1 MRQAIHTLAQGP
13 PILAAA
19 AVAPAP
25 ASIEPVLAAA
35 SSRYILV
42 YPVLRAVTG
51 SAKGA
56 LMLSQML
63 YWTRTYLADHPE
75 RGGWFWQTQE
85 DWRASTG
92 LSRHEQD
99 HVRAALCAAG
109 LVHERL
115 CRTPARMHYR
125 VDLDAL
131 GAAVARHLN
140 VAYAG
145 WRWEDA
151 AIKAM
156 LGRPVTFLRALVD
169 AGGSV
174 TAALYLSDLCQQ
186 QRTLERN
193 AMRGYPTLNS
203 DQRELDAGAGWL
215 DLPLGET
222 ANRLG
227 LTPKRLRAAR
237 RRLIEAGLIEERSSG
252 GIRPRTLS
260 RVDVQALAR
269 ALDQAGKDTTRM
281 GEAAAPSPTAAET
294 ASRLPVEP
302 SNIAENSQQVL
313 DFAGMAQTYIPDV
326 PKPANWNGA
335 NVHSRDAETGKLD
348 VPKPANLLAGLGI
361 SIKTLYTKNLEPQ
374 LPTAGSPPATATAPR
389 TAGSRGLVN
398 SGQTQGPIP
407 PHPMQAL
414 VLPGDLQA
422 DVVEQATRLLDRLAD
437 PTSRQY
443 VADEWAGNL
452 LQPGKVRNPLGYLY
466 GLVERARSGAFVPAM
481 ALQVADNRKRRA
493 QNEAA
498 LARARQSGPAAASIT
513 DPNQRADR
521 APIPAFVLER
531 INALGLARRRTCLV

>member
-13 PILAAA
+13 PVLDLA
-19 AVAPAP
+19 VGGPPA

-35 SSRYILV
+35 SGRYILV

-75 RGGWFWQTQE
+75 RGGWFWQTRQ

-92 LSRHEQD
+92 LSRYEQE
-99 HVRAALCAAG
+99 HVRAALRTAG
-109 LVHERL
+109 LVQEQLRG
-115 CRTPARMHYR
+115 TPARMHYR

-145 WRWEDA
+145 WRSEDA
-151 AIKAM
+151 AIKAL
-156 LGRPVTFLRALVD
+156 LGRPVVFLRALVD
-169 AGGSV
+169 IAGSV

-193 AMRGYPTLNS
+193 ATRGYPTLNS
-203 DQRELDAGAGWL
+203 AQRELDAGAGWL

-222 ANRLG
+222 ASRLG

-237 RRLIEAGLIEERSSG
+237 QCLITAGLIEERSSG

-260 RVDVQALAR
+260 RIDVRVLAR
-269 ALDQAGKDTTRM
+269 AFDTAGK
-281 GEAAAPSPTAAET
+281 GSAPTDGDSAMAPQSTAESPPAGQN
-294 ASRLPVEP
+294 R
-302 SNIAENSQQVL
+302 QQVI
-313 DFAGMAQTYIPDV
+313 DFSGMAQTAIPDV

-335 NVHSRDAETGKLD
+335 NVHSRCAQTSQLD
-348 VPKPANLLAGLGI
+348 VPKPTNLFAGFGT
-361 SIKTLYTKNLEPQ
+361 SIKNLYTKNLEPQ
-374 LPTAGSPPATATAPR
+374 LPTAGSPPASVTAPR
-389 TAGSRGLVN
+389 TACSRSFVN
-398 SGQTQGPIP
+398 AAQTQDPTP
-407 PHPMQAL
+407 SHAL
-414 VLPGDLQA
+414 VLPQGLQA
-422 DVVEQATRLLDRLAD
+422 EAIEQATRLLDTLAD
-437 PTSRQY
+437 PLARQC

-466 GLVERARSGAFVPAM
+466 GLVERARNGTFLPAV
-481 ALQVADNRKRRA
+481 ALQVADTRQRREH
-493 QNEAA
+493 NEAVV
-498 LARARQSGPAAASIT
+498 ARARETLPVAAQIAGPS
-513 DPNQRADR
+513 QRER
-521 APIPAFVLER
+521 TPIPAFVVDQ
-531 INALGLARRRTCLV
+531 IKAFGLGRRRACLV

>member
-1 MRQAIHTLAQGP
+1 M
-13 PILAAA
+13 
-19 AVAPAP
+19 
-25 ASIEPVLAAA
+25 
-35 SSRYILV
+35 
-42 YPVLRAVTG
+42 LRAVTG

-109 LVHERL
+109 LVSHERL

-156 LGRPVTFLRALVD
+156 LGRPVTFLRALVN

-374 LPTAGSPPATATAPR
+374 LPTTGSPPATATAPR

-422 DVVEQATRLLDRLAD
+422 DVVEQATRLLD
-437 PTSRQY
+437 
-443 VADEWAGNL
+443 
-452 LQPGKVRNPLGYLY
+452 
-466 GLVERARSGAFVPAM
+466 
-481 ALQVADNRKRRA
+481 
-493 QNEAA
+493 
-498 LARARQSGPAAASIT
+498 
-513 DPNQRADR
+513 
-521 APIPAFVLER
+521 
-531 INALGLARRRTCLV
+531 